1 MFGSFDVNNQEQSA
15 LSSFQ
20 LELDAYESR
29 KINAKSNNANENFP
43 LWKSRGLSNGL
54 IYELG

>member
-43 LWKSRGLSNGL
+43 L
-54 IYELG
+54 